1 MDLFTLRE
9 RRWRRIVVWNEHLE
23 VYGENHGL
31 NCTLWKSWAQC
42 DFNKSSGTSAANSQF
57 LVGLNFTIEST
68 EVDLRGC
75 IAISRVLGS
84 NRE

>member
-1 MDLFTLRE
+1 
-9 RRWRRIVVWNEHLE
+9 VWNEHLE

-31 NCTLWKSWAQC
+31 NCTLSKSWAQC

-68 EVDLRGC
+68 EVDLKGC
-75 IAISRVLGS
+75 ICNIKSFGIK
-84 NRE
+84 